1 MIVKIA
7 PSVAE
12 KMMMASQK
20 RSNRMFQ
27 TKQYSNGQLA
37 VFLRDN
43 DGEPLAELSIMQDS
57 VELAPDEF
65 IFKDYSENSGL
76 VQDLLDSKM
85 VVPTD
90 RFVLVGYHLCP
101 VCKFYCEV

>member
-1 MIVKIA
+1 MMIA
-7 PSVAE
+7 R
-12 KMMMASQK
+12 QK

-27 TKQYSNGQLA
+27 TKHYSNGQLA
-37 VFLRDN
+37 VFMRDS
-43 DGEPLAELSIMQDS
+43 DGQPLAELSVKIDS
-57 VELAPDEF
+57 FDLAPDEF

-90 RFVLVGYHLCP
+90 RFVLVGFHLCP
-101 VCKFYCEV
+101 VCKFYCEI